1 MSFFGNLFGT
11 DHSGERQ
18 AEQYLGQIP
27 GTYHQYLDPYIKG
40 GQQDYGLLQKQ
51 FQQMMQQ
58 PGQQL
63 AGLGAGFQSDP
74 GYQFQ
79 VQQALNAAN
88 QAAAAG
94 GMAGSPAAQQ
104 HAEDIAQQMAN
115 RGYQQYLQNV
125 MGLQSQG
132 LQGVGGLEAQG
143 FQASSSMADNLARAL
158 MNQANLSMTEEANR
172 RSEAGGFLG
181 GLGSLASSA
190 LPYLAMA
197 GGL

>member
-1 MSFFGNLFGT
+1 MNFFGNLFGT
-11 DHSGERQ
+11 DHSGDQ
-18 AEQYLGQIP
+18 AAEGYLGQIP
-27 GTYHQYLDPYIKG
+27 GTYEKYLNPYIQG
-40 GQQDYGLLQKQ
+40 GNIDYGLLQKQ

-63 AGLGAGFQSDP
+63 NQLGQGFQTDP

-79 VQQALNAAN
+79 LKQALGAAN

-104 HAEDIAQQMAN
+104 HAEDIAQQMAD
-115 RGYQQYLQNV
+115 RSYQNYLHNA
-125 MGLQSQG
+125 MGIQGTG
-132 LQGVGGLEAQG
+132 LQGLGGFEQQG
-143 FQASSSMADNLARAL
+143 FQASNALAENLARAL
-158 MNQANLSMTEEANR
+158 MNQANLAETEQANR

-181 GLGSLASSA
+181 GIGSVASDV
-190 LPYLAMA
+190 LPYMAFA